1 MIAFQIIGG
10 MVTGAILVTILYERI
25 TTGTIVDAHDVEMSS
40 NQQSA
45 VILIALI
52 CFIAIVG
59 PALMPAAPGVCL

>member
-10 MVTGAILVTILYERI
+10 LVTGAVLVALLYERI
-25 TTGTIVDAHDVEMSS
+25 TTGTMVDAHDSEMSA
-40 NQQSA
+40 NQQMA

-59 PALMPAAPGVCL
+59 PALMPAGPGVCL